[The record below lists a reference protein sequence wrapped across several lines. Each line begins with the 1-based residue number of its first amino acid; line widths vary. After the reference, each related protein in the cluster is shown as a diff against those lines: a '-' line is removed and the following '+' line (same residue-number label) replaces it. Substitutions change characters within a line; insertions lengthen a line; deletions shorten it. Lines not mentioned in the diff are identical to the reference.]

1 MEEDARIGRVCVAN
15 RAFMKTSFLILLL
28 TACCHAS
35 DIRHIDGTIVSR
47 ESSIG
52 VGRKGFPLRGSLVAV
67 QHLKTSDRP
76 VDPHALDPA
85 EPGNSFGCVPVHPVR
100 NSNWVALVERG
111 GCAFADKVRAMQ
123 SSGAIAV
130 IVGDSASSTFDGD
143 RVETEWE
150 SKAGVGRKR
159 AGLVTMV
166 AAPGSD
172 AEIVIPSY
180 FVARKDYAVLL
191 RLAGFRDHAQI
202 AHISMN
208 DAPAFSFLGWIRR
221 ALNFRSHTSSDDSA
235 SDMPMEPPTL
245 EASSSILIS
254 PTSFGQQLYLLGIF
268 LCGPIM
274 ASLTFQ
280 LSLLFV
286 SLKRKWDSAAT
297 ARFVAR
303 MPVKVWSV
311 ENMLGLE
318 QSFPNTMAD
327 DRPMC
332 SICIEEF
339 LVGDRLRCLP
349 CNHSFH
355 AECVDRWLVS
365 VVNTCPLCK
374 QCIQTAP
381 RKWIPKSNP
390 EPIASN
396 RNTAGSEQ
404 SSTHSQSFRQHTSE
418 MDTYSSH
425 STSSTSDT
433 HTDAQTGDLE
443 TRMVFGETSEQSSSL
458 HLDSEAIVP
467 KHGSSTSQTIRARR
481 TLHGKS
487 PNRQRNSVRERIFGV
502 GARDSIVD
510 SALDIEAELD
520 DEEGM
525 DEQKYC
531 ADPVELGEGELDDLT
546 AIVIGDGS
554 KARKTN
560 MLDLTKVGLCQTYWL
575 LQSTTTQSIG
585 KQQLNCTSDSW
596 ELSSCY
602 LFSSGHTSLLYAFDT
617 LIITQSPFDPK
628 SRSFTNL
635 TSLWSFNASQELTS
649 NFSTQPQGF
658 TTAKLTKYGL
668 FGFDVGNSAYLYNL
682 DGVSTTSTR
691 VGFCF
696 EDQEPYVSYRDV
708 AGNTFWSPQNATR
721 YTYGP
726 PPLLYNPIIRSNSI
740 NIRPEAWVGISF
752 GVLVLICIVIAVQS
766 ARKKSA
772 ASNAEHTTANSFD
785 MNQPSL
791 NRHGDQ
797 EGLPLY
803 KAHETGS
810 NVASLNS
817 TVHAAFP
824 QGTSAAQGVAAR
836 RGVPGWTVDDVVA
849 WVRLN
854 VGNDSFEEV
863 VRKEKIDGSV
873 IETLDVDDILNS
885 FTFGT
890 KAERESMR
898 SALVSLKSRK

>member
-1 MEEDARIGRVCVAN
+1 
-15 RAFMKTSFLILLL
+15 MKTSFLILLL
-28 TACCHAS
+28 TACCHAA

-67 QHLKTSDRP
+67 QHLKPSDKP
-76 VDPHALDPA
+76 VDPHALDLA

-130 IVGDSASSTFDGD
+130 IVGDSVSSTFDGD

-208 DAPAFSFLGWIRR
+208 DAPAFSFLAWIRR
-221 ALNFRSHTSSDDSA
+221 TLSYRPYTSSDDSA

-245 EASSSILIS
+245 EASSKILIS

-327 DRPMC
+327 DRPIC

-381 RKWIPKSNP
+381 RKWIPKPNSTP
-390 EPIASN
+390 VPSN
-396 RNTAGSEQ
+396 RNIPASEQ
-404 SSTHSQSFRQHTSE
+404 ASTHSQSFQQHTSE

-425 STSSTSDT
+425 STSSNSDT
-433 HTDAQTGDLE
+433 HTDAQMGDLE
-443 TRMVFGETSEQSSSL
+443 TQMVFGETSEQSFSL
-458 HLDSEAIVP
+458 HLESEAIVP
-467 KHGSSTSQTIRARR
+467 KHGSSTNQTIRARR
-481 TLHGKS
+481 TLHDGKS

-502 GARDSIVD
+502 GARDSFVN
-510 SALDIEAELD
+510 SALDIEAEVDD
-520 DEEGM
+520 DEG
-525 DEQKYC
+525 
-531 ADPVELGEGELDDLT
+531 P
-546 AIVIGDGS
+546 IV
-554 KARKTN
+554 
-560 MLDLTKVGLCQTYWL
+560 
-575 LQSTTTQSIG
+575 
-585 KQQLNCTSDSW
+585 
-596 ELSSCY
+596 
-602 LFSSGHTSLLYAFDT
+602 
-617 LIITQSPFDPK
+617 P
-628 SRSFTNL
+628 
-635 TSLWSFNASQELTS
+635 LW
-649 NFSTQPQGF
+649 
-658 TTAKLTKYGL
+658 
-668 FGFDVGNSAYLYNL
+668 
-682 DGVSTTSTR
+682 
-691 VGFCF
+691 
-696 EDQEPYVSYRDV
+696 
-708 AGNTFWSPQNATR
+708 
-721 YTYGP
+721 
-726 PPLLYNPIIRSNSI
+726 
-740 NIRPEAWVGISF
+740 
-752 GVLVLICIVIAVQS
+752 
-766 ARKKSA
+766 
-772 ASNAEHTTANSFD
+772 
-785 MNQPSL
+785 
-791 NRHGDQ
+791 
-797 EGLPLY
+797 
-803 KAHETGS
+803 
-810 NVASLNS
+810 
-817 TVHAAFP
+817 
-824 QGTSAAQGVAAR
+824 
-836 RGVPGWTVDDVVA
+836 
-849 WVRLN
+849 
-854 VGNDSFEEV
+854 
-863 VRKEKIDGSV
+863 
-873 IETLDVDDILNS
+873 
-885 FTFGT
+885 
-890 KAERESMR
+890 
-898 SALVSLKSRK
+898 